1 MQLVEPTIYVQVLG
15 LQSLVQ
21 IVLSVI
27 GLHDFISQKVIP
39 QPQ

>member
-21 IVLSVI
+21 IVLSVA
-27 GLHDFISQKVIP
+27 
-39 QPQ
+39 